1 MAKKT
6 TAKQQKAIDHFIVN
20 GDKSA
25 AYRHAYSTKNMKLET
40 VHRNA
45 IRLFNLPHVAKIV
58 EASRSKASDDA
69 QIDAAWVLKR
79 SALLADFNIRK
90 FLVFK
95 KGIALYDFSKAT
107 EEDWYCIQEISI
119 DQIGVSEDGLYLV
132 DKIKLKAVDKL
143 RALEQVG
150 KNIGVQAFRDQVALG
165 GSDSMPPIKT
175 NSTLNEEQALSLLA
189 MLKKNKVK

>member
-1 MAKKT
+1 MAKKP
-6 TAKQQKAIDHFIVN
+6 TAKQQNAINHFIVN

-25 AYRHAYSTKNMKLET
+25 AYRHAYNTKKMKVES

-45 IRLFNLPHVAKIV
+45 VALFKLPHIAEIV
-58 EASRSKASDDA
+58 GAARAKASDDA

-79 SALLADFNIRK
+79 VAMLADFNINK

-107 EEDWYCIQEISI
+107 DDDWYCISEITI
-119 DQIGVSEDGLYLV
+119 DQIGESENGLYLV

-143 RALEQVG
+143 RALDQVG
-150 KNIGVQAFRDQVALG
+150 KHVSVQAWKEQLALAG
-165 GSDSMPPIKT
+165 VVTTVSMNADEYK
-175 NSTLNEEQALSLLA
+175 QARKDALA
-189 MLKKNKVK
+189 EDDC

>member
-1 MAKKT
+1 MAKKP
-6 TAKQQKAIDHFIVN
+6 TAMQQNAINHFIVN

-25 AYRHAYSTKNMKLET
+25 AYRHAYSTKNMKVES

-45 IRLFNLPHVAKIV
+45 IALFKLPKIAKIV
-58 EASRSKASDDA
+58 EAVRVKASDDA

-79 SALLADFNIRK
+79 VSMLADFNIKK

-95 KGIALYDFSKAT
+95 KGVALYDFSKAT
-107 EEDWYCIQEISI
+107 DDDWYCIQEISI

-143 RALEQVG
+143 RALDQVG
-150 KNIGVQAFRDQVALG
+150 KHVSVQAWKEELALAG
-165 GSDSMPPIKT
+165 VVTTVNMSADEYKKARQ
-175 NSTLNEEQALSLLA
+175 EAL
-189 MLKKNKVK
+189 KEDDC